1 MTAVGHTLVYRA
13 PDAEKWRLS
22 STGLAAGTLLLLA
35 ILFSLGV
42 FEPKLAVTEVLR
54 GKSTAAAVAAFS
66 TPNPYNEVRW
76 VVLLL
81 GALWLAWKAQ
91 REVCQATLALWP
103 LGLLLAFAMMSALW
117 SDHPEVTFRR
127 SAGLF
132 ANTAVTVICIAVL
145 SRTRPAVLI
154 VFMAL
159 FIALSVNLATLTMPV
174 AFDSQGHFRG
184 ALGHKNVLGPIAAS
198 AVLIG
203 LIALHLVKDLRTRSL
218 VVLFL
223 VLWGTVLALTVSK
236 TAAALVLLTPAV
248 YLGIDLTSRLMNT
261 SFGMAAVLSLAI
273 CASVLGLAGGVL
285 GYSPFAVVERLGG
298 DPTFT
303 NRTEIWNFMI
313 AVIRDNILAG
323 HGFGAVWGV
332 GSEALNLS
340 SPYNF
345 IHKLNTGHNGYLDIL
360 AALGVV
366 GLLLWGIQVL
376 LFGTLAENMRD
387 IDPIGFRFIWWV
399 MIFFT
404 LHNLLESSLA
414 VPFAWLWTLAVIA
427 LALGARSAASPL
439 LEPAYLQ
446 EGPSTLREV
455 VYR

>member
-1 MTAVGHTLVYRA
+1 MTAVGHGLAYQVPESA
-13 PDAEKWRLS
+13 NWRLNS
-22 STGLAAGTLLLLA
+22 IGIAAGTLLLLA

-42 FEPKLAVTEVLR
+42 FEPKLDVTEVLT
-54 GKSTAAAVAAFS
+54 GKTTAGAVAAFS
-66 TPNPYNEVRW
+66 TPNPYNELRW
-76 VVLLL
+76 VILLL

-91 REVCQATLALWP
+91 REVCQAFLALWP
-103 LGLLLAFAMMSALW
+103 LGLFLAFAMMSALW

-127 SAGLF
+127 AVGLF
-132 ANTAVTVICIAVL
+132 ANTAVIVICIAVL
-145 SRTRPAVLI
+145 SKTRPAVLTI
-154 VFMAL
+154 FMAL
-159 FIALSVNLATLTMPV
+159 LIALSVNLATLAMPV
-174 AFDSQGHFRG
+174 AFDSLGHFRG
-184 ALGHKNVLGPIAAS
+184 AVGHKNVLGPIAAS
-198 AVLIG
+198 AIFIG
-203 LIALHLVKDLRTRSL
+203 LTAFPLVKDLRSRGL

-223 VLWGTVLALTVSK
+223 MLWGAVLALTASK
-236 TAAALVLLTPAV
+236 TAAALVLATPAI
-248 YLGIDLTSRLMNT
+248 YLGTALTSRLMNM
-261 SFGMAAVLSLAI
+261 SFGITAVLNLTI
-273 CASVLGLAGGVL
+273 CAAVLGLAGGML
-285 GYSPFAVVERLGG
+285 GYSPFDVVEHLGG

-313 AVIRDNILAG
+313 AIIRDNILAG

-332 GSEALNLS
+332 GSEALNLR
-340 SPYNF
+340 SPYSF
-345 IHKLNTGHNGYLDIL
+345 IHTLNTGHNGYLDIL

-366 GLLLWGIQVL
+366 GLLLWAIQVF

-427 LALGARSAASPL
+427 LALGARS
-439 LEPAYLQ
+439 Q
-446 EGPSTLREV
+446 ESPSTLQEV